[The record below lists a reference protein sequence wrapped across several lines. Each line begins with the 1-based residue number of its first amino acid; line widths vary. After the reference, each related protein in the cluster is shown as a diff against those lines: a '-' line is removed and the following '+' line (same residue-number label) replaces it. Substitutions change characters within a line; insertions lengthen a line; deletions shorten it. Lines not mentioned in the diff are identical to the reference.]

1 MLKVYNLNIA
11 SIFPYLHASLEIN
24 ELGKSSTALQKLGP
38 SISTSELGRH
48 EHFWGIG
55 LTYRRTELKLRTV
68 PVMDKISNTD
78 SDKVNN
84 FVNLVE
90 PKM

>member
-48 EHFWGIG
+48 EHFWDIG
-55 LTYRRTELKLRTV
+55 LTYGHGLGQKRNFGHLQSLIKSQIRTRIKSTFL
-68 PVMDKISNTD
+68 
-78 SDKVNN
+78 
-84 FVNLVE
+84 
-90 PKM
+90 